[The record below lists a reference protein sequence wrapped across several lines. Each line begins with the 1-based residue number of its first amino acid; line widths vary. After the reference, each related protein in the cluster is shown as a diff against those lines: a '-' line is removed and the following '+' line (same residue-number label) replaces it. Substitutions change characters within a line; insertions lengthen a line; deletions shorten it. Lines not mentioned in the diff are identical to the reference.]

1 MGIQKEVSM
10 KFIGVRRLL
19 FAIGLA
25 FVCSGAATAHAAT
38 CVPIDWL
45 RPTMNATLDLNTNKT
60 YNQSALIYKGG
71 NSPWNVKLVSG
82 SLPPGMILKVVPF
95 TGGYAL
101 GGYSGDIYLIG
112 QPTAEGDYS
121 AQVQLTDSC
130 PNGAQSKTAWLV
142 VKPRCGQLKFLDG
155 IKLPPALLGKPYSFQ
170 FKTTCDPKYK
180 PQGFNANQSTLPPGL
195 NISDTGLLSGT
206 ATKPGT
212 YNVSVS
218 AMTYGTASQNTGPK
232 LFPLQVIDNI
242 PPTLTFFD
250 VTNRLI
256 SYQGGKTNVIVKV
269 SDNGLLRLPQITVT
283 SPDGTQWRYVAGL
296 KSGTYT
302 NGEFQATVTLPA
314 NNKNTDV
321 IYKLNGVV
329 QDTAGNT
336 VTCPTRIITVS
347 RIPTRIPTETQDSQ
361 GSRVTTQP
369 NIQKP
374 VQRIPAK

>member
-1 MGIQKEVSM
+1 M

-25 FVCSGAATAHAAT
+25 FVCSGAAAVQAAN
-38 CVPIDWL
+38 CVPIDYL
-45 RPTMNATLDLNTNKT
+45 KPPMNTATLYLKT
-60 YNQSALIYKGG
+60 DKNYNQPVLIYKGG
-71 NSPWNVKLVSG
+71 NSPWSVKVVSG
-82 SLPPGMILKVVPF
+82 SLPPGMTLKVVPF

-101 GGYSGDIYLIG
+101 DGYSGDIYLVG
-112 QPTAEGDYS
+112 QPTAEGDYFPKI
-121 AQVQLTDSC
+121 QLTDSC
-130 PNGAQSKTAWLV
+130 PNGVQTKTSLLQLQT
-142 VKPRCGQLKFLDG
+142 RCGQLKFSDS
-155 IKLPPALLGKPYSFQ
+155 INLPPAVLGKSYSFQ
-170 FKTTCDPKYK
+170 FKTSCDPKYES
-180 PQGFNANQSTLPPGL
+180 QGFLANQSTLPPGL

-206 ATKPGT
+206 ATKPST

-218 AMTYGTASQNTGPK
+218 AMTYGANNQNTGPK

-250 VTNRLI
+250 VTNKLI
-256 SYQGGKTNVIVKV
+256 SYQGGKTDVIVKV
-269 SDNGLLRLPQITVT
+269 SDNGLLRLPQITLT

-329 QDTAGNT
+329 EDTAGNK

-347 RIPTRIPTETQDSQ
+347 KIPTRIPTTQDSQ

-369 NIQKP
+369 NIKQP